1 MTESSGRPNAKEK
14 TPEMLSG
21 RRIADAQAARVHL

>member
-14 TPEMLSG
+14 TPEALSG
-21 RRIADAQAARVHL
+21 RRIADAQAA